1 MKHTDTTSSV
11 CLSRTLVCLML
22 IASHMQT
29 LRLEIDAI
37 FCPFEDHAMHGILFV
52 LFLFEKIFEKN

>member
-1 MKHTDTTSSV
+1 
-11 CLSRTLVCLML
+11 ML